1 MLRAVLDANVI
12 ISALIQPK
20 GASGRILTSLL
31 ERNSF
36 ELVVSPTILA
46 EVRRSLKYPKVRK
59 YIKSSDEDVN
69 LWVASLELIAQ
80 PVSGNLRIRAV
91 AADPDDNKYI
101 EAAVEGLAQFIVS
114 GDKHL
119 LSLKSYE
126 NIRIVTPRVFLDVL

>member
-1 MLRAVLDANVI
+1 MLRAVLDANVM

-31 ERNSF
+31 EKNSF
-36 ELVVSPTILA
+36 ELVLPPAILA
-46 EVRRSLKYPKVRK
+46 EVRRSLSYPKIRK
-59 YIKSSDEDVN
+59 YIKTSDEDLD
-69 LWVASLELIAQ
+69 LWIASLELIAQ
-80 PVSGNLRIRAV
+80 PVDGNLRIRAV

-101 EAAVEGLAQFIVS
+101 EVAVEGLAQFVVT

-126 NIRIVTPRVFLDVL
+126 NIRIVTPRVFLDLL